1 MEATLPMI
9 MTPSYLAWL
18 MDSCRIAGVRFRWRR
33 VESLDLLVQ
42 GAYDTEPP
50 EAVVVCGGIRGGELL
65 GGDDEV
71 FPVRGQVILV
81 ANGTGEGGSPVLTDW
96 YIDDDDPDAQTYVL
110 PRVDEIVVG
119 GVAEVGAWDGEP
131 DATTAA
137 DIYARAVAAVPE
149 LGELP
154 VLGHG
159 VGLRPGRSTLR
170 LGLVDP
176 RSLPESAAAIVV
188 SVVSVALSVCVMS
201 SYSKSSSLGCRKE
214 RESVISPSASSGI
227 SACALDGRLGFS
239 VGASRVMRVVL

>member
-1 MEATLPMI
+1 MI

-176 RSLPESAAAIVV
+176 RSLPESAAAT
-188 SVVSVALSVCVMS
+188 VAGGVPVIAAYGHGGAGITLSW
-201 SYSKSSSLGCRKE
+201 GTAE
-214 RESVISPSASSGI
+214 
-227 SACALDGRLGFS
+227 
-239 VGASRVMRVVL
+239 RVVAIVDGL